1 MMVYVQIGLFVVL
14 AFVCMASSLNTY
26 SGKKLF

>member
-1 MMVYVQIGLFVVL
+1 MVYVQIGLFVVL

>member
-1 MMVYVQIGLFVVL
+1 MVYVQIGLFVVL
-14 AFVCMASSLNTY
+14 AFVCMACSLNTY